1 MCHLFYIIDGVC
13 FCKGCI
19 LFCLCLVCFCV
30 DFCLVWRFLLTVQ
43 LLFFLFWWY
52 DAVSVLFIGIE
63 VLLFEVLFCMFS
75 FFLVLSNLL
84 FIVLCK
90 TYLFIAL
97 SVLFRFDSDL
107 FGRFACLVKYILDLC
122 WFLSDLS
129 LFCLLCFVYF
139 YDITCVVKSW
149 SALVSS

>member
-1 MCHLFYIIDGVC
+1 M
-13 FCKGCI
+13 
-19 LFCLCLVCFCV
+19 
-30 DFCLVWRFLLTVQ
+30 
-43 LLFFLFWWY
+43 
-52 DAVSVLFIGIE
+52 SVLFIGIE

-122 WFLSDLS
+122 
-129 LFCLLCFVYF
+129 
-139 YDITCVVKSW
+139 
-149 SALVSS
+149 